1 MTSAFAPT
9 AHAATATPVN
19 NWVDKSLGQ
28 LRALLTAVV
37 AMGSR
42 RVLSKFEEAQA
53 VRAMAS
59 DLQATDPGF
68 AQDLFAAADR
78 HQFGDEA

>member
-9 AHAATATPVN
+9 ALASSTIPGN
-19 NWVDKSLGQ
+19 NWVHTALLQ
-28 LRALLTAVV
+28 LRSMLAGMLAQ
-37 AMGSR
+37 GSR
-42 RVLSKFEEAQA
+42 RVASKFEEAEA
-53 VRAMAS
+53 VRAMAC

-78 HQFGDEA
+78 HQFGDKA